1 MTILSPE
8 DVVESVRRDP
18 DYGYQGQVDEI
29 RREEYG
35 HMGGNIGTS
44 DELR

>member
-18 DYGYQGQVDEI
+18 DYGYQGQVDDI

-35 HMGGNIGTS
+35 NMGGNITS